1 MKPLNMKDIA
11 IIDAF
16 PTYSYPKTVLE
27 VGCGDG
33 KLDFYL
39 AEMGYR
45 VYGTDI
51 EEYETWRNPPEG
63 LSHMVYKKL
72 QFSKS
77 DIFDLSSFPTKCAS
91 VVIASEVLEHLSNWK
106 LALVHLIALAGVR
119 LIITVPYCRSFM
131 HPTHCN
137 FWDDKASPESATG
150 VAPHQFRDIH
160 EFIDICKPFSTSI
173 SRIRTKPQ
181 DVKMGQYAYLIV
193 VDKRQGLNE

>member
-1 MKPLNMKDIA
+1 MGKLNMKDIA

-16 PTYSYPKTVLE
+16 PAYDYPKTVLE

-51 EEYETWRNPPEG
+51 KEYKTWRNPPEG

-119 LIITVPYCRSFM
+119 LIITIPWKRSFM

-137 FWDDKASPESATG
+137 FWNDKEPYPQA
-150 VAPHQFRDIH
+150 RDVH

-173 SRIRTKPQ
+173 SRIRTKPE
-181 DVKMGQYAYLIV
+181 DVGVGQYAYLIV
-193 VDKRQGLNE
+193 VDKRQGFNE